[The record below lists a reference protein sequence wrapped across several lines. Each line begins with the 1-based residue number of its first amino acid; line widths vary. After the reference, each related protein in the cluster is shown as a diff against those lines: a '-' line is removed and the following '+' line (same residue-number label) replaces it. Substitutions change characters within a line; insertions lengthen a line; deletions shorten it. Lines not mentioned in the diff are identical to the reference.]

1 MKEQPGMT
9 GFLLGRPDRI
19 TLLGEGVGKLSRRR
33 FIRNAG
39 AVAGASALAPA
50 VFGRD
55 LTAGAQD
62 GRSAGPL
69 ILDGVAT
76 EPAAVS
82 SGNGL
87 RATETALEAIRGGSG
102 TLEGVIS
109 GVNRVEE
116 DPEDRTVGFGG
127 LPNAHG
133 VVQLDSQ
140 VYHGPTRG
148 VGAVAALE
156 GYVHP
161 SRVALAVMRYTDH
174 VLLVG
179 RGAARFAA
187 EMGFEASDL
196 LTHESRE
203 QWLRWRAGLSDQDDY
218 VSPRESGEVVDDFSD
233 PGDPAPPAAGEAVG
247 ALDSFDGVRPM
258 GTIHCSAV
266 DAAGDLSAATTT
278 SGLFFKI
285 PGRVGDSPLP
295 GCGCYCDNDVGAA
308 GSTGRGEAV
317 IKTVGSHLIVEE
329 MRRGAHPTDACLTAL
344 QRIVDWT
351 VESRLL
357 DETGRP
363 SFNVNYYAV
372 SKRGETGGA
381 AIWSGRQHAVND
393 RLGNR
398 LADSAYFFERA

>member
-1 MKEQPGMT
+1 M
-9 GFLLGRPDRI
+9 
-19 TLLGEGVGKLSRRR
+19 GKLSRRR
-33 FIRNAG
+33 FIVNAG
-39 AVAGASALAPA
+39 AVAGASAVAPA
-50 VFGRD
+50 IFARD
-55 LTAGAQD
+55 STPGTVERR
-62 GRSAGPL
+62 GAGPL
-69 ILDGVAT
+69 ILDGAAI
-76 EPAAVS
+76 EPAVVS

-87 RATETALEAIRGGSG
+87 RATESALQAIHDGLG
-102 TLEGVIS
+102 TLEGVVS

-116 DPEDRTVGFGG
+116 DPEDQTVGYGG
-127 LPNAHG
+127 FPNALG

-148 VGAVAALE
+148 LGAVASLE
-156 GYVHP
+156 GYVSP

-179 RGAARFAA
+179 RGAARFAS
-187 EMGFEASDL
+187 EMGFEKMDL
-196 LTHESRE
+196 LTPESRE
-203 QWLRWRAGLSDQDDY
+203 VWLSWRAGLSDQDDY
-218 VSPRESGEVVDDFSD
+218 VTPEESGETISDFSD
-233 PGDPAPPAAGEAVG
+233 PGGPGGTAQGEAVG
-247 ALDSFDGVRPM
+247 ILDSHDGVRPM

-266 DAAGDLSAATTT
+266 DAAGNLSAVTTT

-317 IKTVGSHLIVEE
+317 IKTVGSHLVVEE

-351 VESRLL
+351 IESRLL

-363 SFNVNYYAV
+363 NFNVNYYAV
-372 SKRGETGGA
+372 NKRGETGGA
-381 AIWSGRQHAVND
+381 AIWSGRRHAVND
-393 RLGNR
+393 RQGNR
-398 LADSAYFFERA
+398 LLDSAYLFERA